1 MDRNKAYTA
10 WLQQQ
15 QYAESTIQEHV
26 ATLQR
31 FLIWAKEEVPEV
43 EEITY
48 QELLA
53 YIQYEQGKGVQR
65 STLQLRL
72 QSLKLYYDFLKAEG
86 EIEKNPVR
94 KVHLKGGVQKVVVN
108 PLDETALE
116 KLYSDYEQLKAPAL
130 AGKHALSARRN
141 IAILGLMVW
150 QGVHSGEISIFEA
163 GDIQLR
169 DGRVYIRGTKRS
181 NERVLALT
189 AKQVIGLHSYIEL
202 LPEWQEKLFDCNARN
217 AVYTIIDEL
226 RGINPVVQNAAHVRS
241 SVILNW
247 LKRHNKRQV
256 QYMVGHKY
264 ITSTEHYKQ
273 QELTKLTSQLER
285 YHPLS

>member
-15 QYAESTIQEHV
+15 QYAESTIQEHI

-31 FLIWAKEEVPEV
+31 FLIWAMEEVLEV

-48 QELLA
+48 QEVLA
-53 YIQYEQGKGVQR
+53 YIRYEQGRGLQQ

-86 EIEKNPVR
+86 EIDKNPVR

-141 IAILGLMVW
+141 IAILGLMIW

-169 DGRVYIRGTKRS
+169 DGRVNIKGTNRS
-181 NERVLALT
+181 NERVLLLT
-189 AKQVIGLHSYIEL
+189 ARQVIGLDRYMEL

-226 RGINPVVQNAAHVRS
+226 KGINPAVQNAAHIKS

-264 ITSTEHYKQ
+264 ITSTEHYEQ

-285 YHPLS
+285 FHPLS